1 MDDRD
6 EPGWSRSE
14 WARWWI
20 DHDEI
25 DEAAR
30 MLDPGDV
37 LPLGKADFLDL
48 AAALGRRGLTALY
61 EDGAAFVYTAAQ
73 AQHLQAEAGIDSAV
87 AGLGAFAGGPIER
100 KPPARS
106 PAPPATRAKQTA

>member
-1 MDDRD
+1 MEDRE

-30 MLDPGDV
+30 ALEAGDV
-37 LPLGKADFLDL
+37 LVVGKADFLDL
-48 AAALGRRGLTALY
+48 SAALRRRGLVARY
-61 EDGAAFVYTAAQ
+61 EDGAAFVYTATQEGEGDAATLDRRPPLRSTPAQ
-73 AQHLQAEAGIDSAV
+73 PAHAKRSA
-87 AGLGAFAGGPIER
+87 
-100 KPPARS
+100 
-106 PAPPATRAKQTA
+106 